1 MQQQPL
7 TPLIVE
13 LTEPATEATEAITV
27 ADVLVGALNF
37 TGVMVLGA
45 VVLALLFAGVLI
57 GLRRLS
63 PSNPLS
69 GDKTNRSSLGLHLP
83 SR

>member
-1 MQQQPL
+1 VQQQPI

-13 LTEPATEATEAITV
+13 LTQSAATEEITV
-27 ADVLVGALNF
+27 GDVLARAMGF
-37 TGVMVLGA
+37 TGGMILVGVA
-45 VVLALLFAGVLI
+45 LALLFAGALI

-63 PSNPLS
+63 PSN
-69 GDKTNRSSLGLHLP
+69 SLNGAETERTRMGLHLP

>member
-1 MQQQPL
+1 MPQQPI

-13 LTEPATEATEAITV
+13 LAEPATETITV
-27 ADVLVGALNF
+27 ADVLMGVFSF
-37 TGVMVLGA
+37 TGGMILVA

-69 GDKTNRSSLGLHLP
+69 GDETNRTSLGLHLP